1 MSPQQKA
8 SASVGLVLILIA
20 SAYAALRGDPATG
33 GAGFAQAQNGSAGTG
48 ARRQVVAGLGVV
60 EPSSGTVDLAAPT
73 LGVLASVRVR
83 EGDRVRRGEI
93 VAEIVND
100 DLKARVAQAEATLAI
115 KAAQSRMVEDG
126 PRVEEIGKAEAQL
139 REEEGNIKLLQ
150 AQFERRQRLVREGA
164 VSSEA
169 LNTASNSL
177 AAARERRSAA
187 QNSLDILRK
196 GARPEEI
203 NAARAEVRLAENQL
217 AEARAA
223 LARSYVRASTD
234 GVVLRRYREP
244 GEAISTQNIVPVV
257 QIADLSRLVVRTQ
270 IDENDIAELGI
281 GQSAEISAAALN
293 GRKLTGR
300 VERISPR
307 LGAKT
312 ISSDSPTEKRDARV
326 LDVIVALPA
335 GASLPIN
342 LRVDVVIDLTSG
354 KVPVAE
360 LRGPLGGATA
370 PFRQSAAAAPA
381 PCAGRGCG
389 AGAAALAVA
398 EQAPHGLRIRQS
410 LLQD

>member
-1 MSPQQKA
+1 MTPHQKA
-8 SASVGLVLILIA
+8 SASLGLVLMLIA
-20 SAYAALRGDPATG
+20 SAYILFRSEPLSGS
-33 GAGFAQAQNGSAGTG
+33 AGFAPTQNGKPGQN
-48 ARRQVVAGLGVV
+48 ARRRVVAGLGVV
-60 EPSSGTVDLAAPT
+60 EPGSGTVDLAAPT

-83 EGDRVRRGEI
+83 EGDRVRRGDI

-100 DLKARVAQAEATLAI
+100 DLKARLAQAEATLAI
-115 KAAQSRMVEDG
+115 KTAQTRLIEDG
-126 PRVEEIGKAEAQL
+126 PRAEKIRKAEAQL

-150 AQFERRQRLVREGA
+150 AQFDRRQRLVKEGA

-169 LNTASNSL
+169 LNTAGNSL
-177 AAARERRSAA
+177 ATARERRHAA
-187 QNSLDILRK
+187 QNSLEILRQ

-203 NAARAEVRLAENQL
+203 NAARAEVKLAENQL

-223 LARSYVRASTD
+223 LAKSYVRASTD

-270 IDENDIAELGI
+270 IDETDIAELSI

-293 GRKLTGR
+293 GRKLSGR

-326 LDVIVALPA
+326 LDVMVALPD
-335 GASLPIN
+335 GTSLPIN
-342 LRVDVVIDLTSG
+342 LRVDVVIDLTSPS
-354 KVPVAE
+354 VPVAQ
-360 LRGPLGGATA
+360 LRGPLSGAAPVRQKLAATA
-370 PFRQSAAAAPA
+370 P
-381 PCAGRGCG
+381 PCGG
-389 AGAAALAVA
+389 AGCEAPRSTVAATPPIAA
-398 EQAPHGLRIRQS
+398 GLRIRQS
-410 LLQD
+410 LLVD